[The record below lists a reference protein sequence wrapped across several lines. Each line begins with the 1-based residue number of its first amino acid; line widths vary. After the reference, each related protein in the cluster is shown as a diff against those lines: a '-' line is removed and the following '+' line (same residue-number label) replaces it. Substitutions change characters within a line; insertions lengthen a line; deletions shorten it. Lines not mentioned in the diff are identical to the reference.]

1 MNLAAIRHR
10 STGSDCYALDSD
22 TVVLNLWT
30 DHSVKAVSVVS
41 EDPMESRR
49 PCAVCMSWRI
59 RWCGRRS

>member
-30 DHSVKAVSVVS
+30 DYSVKAVSVVS
-41 EDPMESRR
+41 AHAPF
-49 PCAVCMSWRI
+49 V
-59 RWCGRRS
+59 